1 MPDDEVDLR
10 VEDLVDQGL
19 VGGDAHLA
27 AAVAVVA
34 DLLVLVLL
42 NLEAGDRLLVLDQA
56 DDVAA
61 IRVEDGV
68 DLGLQVGVLLD
79 QRLAGARA
87 EGDVAALVEQ
97 DQPEALASPGK
108 ASQSLVVSITIS

>member
-1 MPDDEVDLR
+1 MAHDEVDLG
-10 VEDLVDQGL
+10 VQDLVDELL

-42 NLEAGDRLLVLDQA
+42 DLQAGDGLLVLDQA

-61 IRVEDGV
+61 
-68 DLGLQVGVLLD
+68 VGVENIMDFLL
-79 QRLAGARA
+79 
-87 EGDVAALVEQ
+87 
-97 DQPEALASPGK
+97 
-108 ASQSLVVSITIS
+108 

>member
-19 VGGDAHLA
+19 VGGDSHLA

-42 NLEAGDRLLVLDQA
+42 NLEAGDRPLVLDQA

-79 QRLAGARA
+79 QLLQAPVPKVMWRPSSSRISRKPSRSA
-87 EGDVAALVEQ
+87 
-97 DQPEALASPGK
+97 GK
-108 ASQSLVVSITIS
+108 ASQSLAVSITIS